1 MIHASACVLRGRDTD
16 SMLIAHLRTSLPVLA
31 SPGDGQRVG
40 VIAVRTPWLRAPAAV
55 WVQRVSADGR
65 WGQVQMPFENSPR
78 TGWIELGRARTRHVN
93 VRVEVSRSRRT
104 LDVWRGSELILRT
117 HVGVGAATSPTPTGR
132 FVVSERVTPRGA
144 DRRAYGGFAFG
155 LSGNQ
160 PRPPKGWEGPA
171 QMAIH
176 GTGDPRSVGRAASAG
191 CVRVSD
197 RDLQRLRP
205 LLEIGTPVLIRR

>member
-1 MIHASACVLRGRDTD
+1 
-16 SMLIAHLRTSLPVLA
+16 MLIAHLRTSLPVFA

-40 VIAVRTPWLRAPAAV
+40 VIAARTPWLRAPAAV
-55 WVQRVSADGR
+55 WVQRISADGR
-65 WGQVQMPFENSPR
+65 WGEVQMPFENSPR

-93 VRVEVSRSRRT
+93 VRVVVSRSRRT

-117 HVGVGAATSPTPTGR
+117 RVGVGAAASPTPTGR

-144 DRRAYGGFAFG
+144 DRRAYGSFAFG

-160 PRPPKGWEGPA
+160 PRPPMGWRGPA

-191 CVRVSD
+191 CVRLSE

-205 LLEIGTPVLIRR
+205 LLAIGTPVLIRR